1 MKDNKRYYWI
11 KLKTDFFNQS
21 EIDFLLAQPNGCEY
35 VVLYQ
40 MLCLQTVNQK
50 GKLGYNFGE
59 IMVPYDI
66 AKIVRDTKY
75 FDEDIV
81 KVGLELFK
89 KLHLIY
95 LEEDACLKI
104 ADIENIVGSEKY
116 EAKRKRDQRE
126 KNNLLGQKE
135 ENSETENGTSVGT
148 DTETEI
154 RIKDGT
160 VLGHCPTEI
169 DIEIE
174 KDIEL
179 EKEKRE
185 EDDENEKIEI
195 FKNEIDEKKAIKEKA
210 RNVLSFCNEKIENE
224 CLEYLNGLSPGV
236 IIYTLEKAG

>member
-1 MKDNKRYYWI
+1 MNDDKRYYWI

-50 GKLGYNFGE
+50 GKLGYNFGK

-135 ENSETENGTSVGT
+135 ENVETE
-148 DTETEI
+148 
-154 RIKDGT
+154 DGT

-169 DIEIE
+169 DIEL
-174 KDIEL
+174 D
-179 EKEKRE
+179 KEK
-185 EDDENEKIEI
+185 KMMM
-195 FKNEIDEKKAIKEKA
+195 KMKKLKFSKMKLL
-210 RNVLSFCNEKIENE
+210 RK
-224 CLEYLNGLSPGV
+224 
-236 IIYTLEKAG
+236 KQ

>member
-1 MKDNKRYYWI
+1 MNDSKRYYWI
-11 KLKTDFFNQS
+11 KLKTDFFDQS

-59 IMVPYDI
+59 IIVPYDI

-81 KVGLELFK
+81 RGGLELFK

-104 ADIENIVGSEKY
+104 TDIENIVGSEKC
-116 EAKRKRDQRE
+116 ETKRKREQTE

-135 ENSETENGTSVGT
+135 ENEETE
-148 DTETEI
+148 
-154 RIKDGT
+154 DGT

-169 DIEIE
+169 DIEKDI
-174 KDIEL
+174 DIEL
-179 EKEKRE
+179 DKEKRE
-185 EDDENEKIEI
+185 EEDDDDENEKIEI
-195 FKNEIDEKKAIKEKA
+195 FKNEIDEKKAIKENA

>member
-1 MKDNKRYYWI
+1 MNDNKRYYWI

-59 IMVPYDI
+59 IIVPYDI

-81 KVGLELFK
+81 RVGLELFK

-95 LEEDACLKI
+95 LEEDACLEI
-104 ADIENIVGSEKY
+104 ADIENIVGSEKC
-116 EAKRKRDQRE
+116 EAKRKREQRE

-135 ENSETENGTSVGT
+135 ENVETE
-148 DTETEI
+148 
-154 RIKDGT
+154 DGT

-169 DIEIE
+169 DIDIE

-179 EKEKRE
+179 DKEKRE
-185 EDDENEKIEI
+185 EDDDENEKIEI
-195 FKNEIDEKKAIKEKA
+195 FKNEIVEKKAIKEKA
-210 RNVLSFCNEKIENE
+210 RNVLIFCNEKIENE

>member
-1 MKDNKRYYWI
+1 MKTN
-11 KLKTDFFNQS
+11 FFNQS

-81 KVGLELFK
+81 RVGLELFK

-135 ENSETENGTSVGT
+135 GNSETENGTSVGT

-154 RIKDGT
+154 RIKVGT

-174 KDIEL
+174 K
-179 EKEKRE
+179 EKRE
-185 EDDENEKIEI
+185 EHDENEKIEI
-195 FKNEIDEKKAIKEKA
+195 FKNEIDEKKAIKEK
-210 RNVLSFCNEKIENE
+210 
-224 CLEYLNGLSPGV
+224 LEMF
-236 IIYTLEKAG
+236 

>member
-1 MKDNKRYYWI
+1 MNDDKRYYWI

-81 KVGLELFK
+81 RVGLELFK

-104 ADIENIVGSEKY
+104 ADIENIVGSEKC
-116 EAKRKRDQRE
+116 EAKRKREQRE

-135 ENSETENGTSVGT
+135 ENVETE
-148 DTETEI
+148 
-154 RIKDGT
+154 DGT

-169 DIEIE
+169 DIEL
-174 KDIEL
+174 D
-179 EKEKRE
+179 KEKRE
-185 EDDENEKIEI
+185 EDDDENEKIEI
-195 FKNEIDEKKAIKEKA
+195 FKNEIVEKKAIKEKA
-210 RNVLSFCNEKIENE
+210 RNVLIFCNEKIEDE

-236 IIYTLEKAG
+236 TICTLEKAG

>member
-1 MKDNKRYYWI
+1 MNDNKRYYWI

-81 KVGLELFK
+81 RVGLELFK

-135 ENSETENGTSVGT
+135 ENSETENGT
-148 DTETEI
+148 
-154 RIKDGT
+154 

-169 DIEIE
+169 DI
-174 KDIEL
+174 
-179 EKEKRE
+179 
-185 EDDENEKIEI
+185 
-195 FKNEIDEKKAIKEKA
+195 
-210 RNVLSFCNEKIENE
+210 
-224 CLEYLNGLSPGV
+224 
-236 IIYTLEKAG
+236 